1 MQAKA
6 SKKEYELIF
15 AEIKGGK
22 HRIRSVYLMKNMQY
36 KKKLFE
42 AKKLGEP
49 ILQF

>member
-1 MQAKA
+1 MQA

-15 AEIKGGK
+15 AEIKGEK